1 MGLNLG
7 ENPMRATPFIGRE
20 IEMER
25 LRGLLNK
32 KSASLIVVRGR
43 RRIGKSRLLA
53 EFGKGMRSLF
63 FSGNPP
69 VRGITALSQR
79 ELFVDQLRRAGIP
92 GIKSD
97 NWGDLFWH
105 LSKHTQEGQVL
116 IVLDEISWMGGKDP
130 LFLGQLKTAWD
141 LYFSKN
147 PQLIIALCG
156 SISSWI
162 EKNILSSTGFVGR
175 ITIDFVLEEL
185 PLHACNAFWHPKE
198 KRISAY
204 EKFKLLSVTGGVPLY
219 LEQIE
224 SSISAEQ
231 NIRNLC
237 FAKGGLLVREF
248 DEVFSDLFS
257 KTKGVH
263 KKIVSC
269 LASGPKDYMQICKE
283 LQKSQGGLYSRYLDE
298 LVKAGFVKRDFV
310 WDLKNGQ
317 QRKIS
322 RYRLSDNYL
331 RFYLKYIASNRV
343 KIEKG
348 TVSASMTNHL
358 PGWEGIMGLQFEN
371 LVVHNFKALWRELS
385 LSGEDVVMD
394 GPFFQT
400 ATSRQPGCQI
410 DYMIQTRFHNIYIC
424 EVKFSKDAIGLEVIE
439 EMQEKLR
446 RLKVPKYFSTRP
458 ILVHVNG
465 VEDSVIDQQFFD
477 KIIDFGQ
484 LLG

>member
-1 MGLNLG
+1 
-7 ENPMRATPFIGRE
+7 MRGTPFIGRE
-20 IEMER
+20 AEMER
-25 LRGLLNK
+25 LKGLLNK
-32 KSASLIVVRGR
+32 KSASLLVVRGR

-53 EFGKGMRSLF
+53 EFGKGMKSLF

-69 VRGITALSQR
+69 VHGITAQAQR
-79 ELFVDQLRRAGIP
+79 ELFADQLRRAGIP
-92 GIKSD
+92 GIKPD

-105 LSKHTQEGQVL
+105 LSKHAQEGQML
-116 IVLDEISWMGGKDP
+116 IVFDEISWMGGKDP
-130 LFLGQLKTAWD
+130 FFLGQLKTAWD
-141 LYFSKN
+141 MYFSKN

-175 ITIDFVLEEL
+175 ITIDLVLEEL

-198 KRISAY
+198 KRISSY
-204 EKFKLLSVTGGVPLY
+204 EKFKLLSITGGVPLY

-224 SSISAEQ
+224 PSLPAEQ
-231 NIRNLC
+231 NIRDLC
-237 FAKGGLLVREF
+237 FTKGGLLVREF

-257 KTKGVH
+257 RSKGIH
-263 KKIVSC
+263 KKIVTC
-269 LASGPKDYMQICKE
+269 LANGPKELIQICKE
-283 LQKSQGGLYSRYLDE
+283 LGKSQGGLYSQYLDE
-298 LVKAGFVKRDFV
+298 LVKAGFIKRDFI

-348 TVSASMTNHL
+348 TVPASMVNNL

-371 LVVHNFKALWRELS
+371 LVVHNFKALWKVLN
-385 LSGEDVVMD
+385 LSGEEIIMD

-400 ATSRQPGCQI
+400 STIRQPGCQI
-410 DYMIQTRFHNIYIC
+410 DYMIQTRFHNLYIC
-424 EVKFSKDAIGLEVIE
+424 EIKFSKDPVGMKVIE
-439 EMQEKLR
+439 EMEEKIK
-446 RLKVPKYFSTRP
+446 RLKVPKRFSIRP

-465 VEDSVIDQQFFD
+465 VEDSVLDQGYFD
-477 KIIDFGQ
+477 KVIDFGQ
-484 LLG
+484 LLK

>member
-1 MGLNLG
+1 MKDS
-7 ENPMRATPFIGRE
+7 PFIGRE
-20 IEMER
+20 SEMER
-25 LRGLLNK
+25 LKGLLNK

-43 RRIGKSRLLA
+43 RRIGKSRLLS
-53 EFGKGMRSLF
+53 EFGKEMKSLF

-69 VRGITALSQR
+69 VRGTTAQSQR
-79 ELFVDQLRRAGIP
+79 DLFADQLNRVGIP

-105 LSKHTQEGQVL
+105 LSKHTQEGRIL
-116 IVLDEISWMGGKDP
+116 IVLDEISWLGGKDP

-141 LYFSKN
+141 MYFSKN

-162 EKNILSSTGFVGR
+162 EKNILSNTGFVGR

-185 PLHACNAFWHPKE
+185 SLSACNAFWRPKE
-198 KRISAY
+198 KRISSY
-204 EKFKLLSVTGGVPLY
+204 EKFKLLSITGGVPLY

-224 SSISAEQ
+224 PSISAEQ
-231 NIRNLC
+231 NIRDLC
-237 FAKGGLLVREF
+237 FTKGGLLVREF

-257 KTKGVH
+257 KTKGIH
-263 KKIVSC
+263 KKIVTC
-269 LASGPKDYMQICKE
+269 LANGPKELVQICKE
-283 LQKSQGGLYSRYLDE
+283 LEKSQGGLYSQYLDE

-331 RFYLKYIASNRV
+331 RFYLKYIASSRV

-348 TVSASMTNHL
+348 SVPASMVNNL

-371 LVVHNFKALWRELS
+371 LVVHNFKALWKVLNLS
-385 LSGEDVVMD
+385 AEEVIMD

-400 ATSRQPGCQI
+400 STIRQPGCQI
-410 DYMIQTRFHNIYIC
+410 DYMIQTRFHNLYIC
-424 EVKFSKDAIGLEVIE
+424 EIKFSKDPVGIKVIE
-439 EMQEKLR
+439 EMEEKIK
-446 RLKVPKYFSTRP
+446 RLKVPKRFSIRP
-458 ILVHVNG
+458 ILIHVNG
-465 VEDSVIDQQFFD
+465 VEDSVIDEGYFD

-484 LLG
+484 LLE